1 MSYPEKYD
9 EKLRF
14 WNLYTLPFIP
24 TEFKYEVIDTVK
36 NQFNIVTKLLCRDD
50 IETIY
55 VATDSGREGE
65 YIYRL
70 VDHMCDGKIKC
81 SDKRRVWIDSQ
92 TQEAI
97 LKGIKEAKS
106 LDEYNNLSSSAYL
119 RAKEDYLIGINF
131 SRILTVVY
139 GKALASKLN
148 EDRASIS
155 IGRVMTCVL
164 GMIVSR
170 EREIKN
176 FTKEKYFK
184 LQGKFSDSEFLADFK
199 VLENSKYYESTKLYN
214 DNGFKK
220 EEYANEVKEYITENK
235 ELAIVKDVVKKK
247 LKENAPLLFNLAE
260 IQNECTKRFKISPD
274 QTLTIIQSLYE
285 KKLVTYPRTDARV
298 LSTAVAKEISKNL
311 NGIFKNNKN
320 EVISKILNKM
330 KEEKYKTDLTKTK
343 YVNDKKI
350 TDHYAIIPTGF
361 GYENFNNLKDLEKD
375 IFNMIVIRFLAIFYP
390 EAVFNKINMSIDIN
404 NETFTT
410 SGKVCIEEGYLEVFK
425 LEKEAIKVKKTEE
438 NKDESKE
445 DLEEKESLNE
455 AEETQN
461 SIDILDKFKKGD
473 KIKLTCINIT
483 NSETSPPT
491 RYNSRI
497 YDTCYGKCR

>member
-14 WNLYTLPFIP
+14 WNLYNLPFIP
-24 TEFKYEVIDTVK
+24 TEFKYEVIEGVK
-36 NQFNIVTKLLCRDD
+36 NQFDIVSKLLSRED

-70 VDHMCDGKIKC
+70 VDFMCKDNIKC
-81 SDKRRVWIDSQ
+81 KDKKRVWIDSQ
-92 TQEAI
+92 TEEAI

-106 LDEYNNLSSSAYL
+106 LNTYDNLASSAYL
-119 RAKEDYLIGINF
+119 RAKEDYLMGINF

-139 GKALASKLN
+139 GKSLAAKLN
-148 EDRASIS
+148 IERASIS

-164 GMIVSR
+164 GMVVSR

-176 FTKEKYFK
+176 FKKNKYYK
-184 LQGKFSDSEFLADFK
+184 LQGVFSDSKFLADFK
-199 VLENSKYYESTKLYN
+199 ILENSKFFESPKLYN
-214 DNGFKK
+214 DSGFKK
-220 EEYANEVKEYITENK
+220 EEYAKEAKDYINENK
-235 ELAIVKDVVKKK
+235 DKAVIVEVLKKK

-260 IQNECTKRFKISPD
+260 IQNECSKRFKISPD
-274 QTLTIIQSLYE
+274 ETLNIIQSLYE

-311 NGIFKNNKN
+311 NGIFKNNNN
-320 EVISKILNKM
+320 EVIAKILNKM
-330 KEEKYKTDLTKTK
+330 KNEKYKTDLTKTK

-350 TDHYAIIPTGF
+350 TDHYAIIPTGS
-361 GYENFNNLKDLEKD
+361 GYENFNNLKEIEKY

-390 EAVFNKINMSIDIN
+390 EAAFNKVSVTIDVNSEI
-404 NETFTT
+404 FTT
-410 SGKVCIEEGYLEVFK
+410 SGKVCISEGYLEVFR
-425 LEKEAIKVKKTEE
+425 LEKEFNKNKKDIKQTDIETDSKEE
-438 NKDESKE
+438 NK
-445 DLEEKESLNE
+445 EEIQSNIE
-455 AEETQN
+455 
-461 SIDILDKFKKGD
+461 ILDKLKKGD
-473 KIKLTCINIT
+473 NIVLHDININT
-483 NSETSPPT
+483 SETIPPT